1 MAEDELFGAAF
12 DDDIFEAEKVRNPI
26 APLQVQKASYTA
38 KHEDHG
44 VSLSRLILAIPL
56 SFT

>member
-1 MAEDELFGAAF
+1 MADDELFGAAF

-44 VSLSRLILAIPL
+44 VSFELAD
-56 SFT
+56 